1 MSPYMKYLP
10 LRRQFK
16 YILNNFRL
24 SKLEETMKKIYKPKR
39 NSRVDQ
45 KSAEI
50 KLKATLPAGPFHW
63 MRTQEFDQFSVFTRR
78 HQNSN

>member
-24 SKLEETMKKIYKPKR
+24 SKLEETMKKKISPKEIAALTR
-39 NSRVDQ
+39 NLL
-45 KSAEI
+45 KS
-50 KLKATLPAGPFHW
+50 
-63 MRTQEFDQFSVFTRR
+63 S
-78 HQNSN
+78 